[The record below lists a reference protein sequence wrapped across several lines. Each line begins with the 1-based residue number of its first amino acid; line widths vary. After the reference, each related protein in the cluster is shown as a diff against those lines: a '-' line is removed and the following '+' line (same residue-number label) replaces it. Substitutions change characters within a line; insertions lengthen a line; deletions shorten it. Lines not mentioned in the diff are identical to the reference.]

1 MKKVPIFKAG
11 KHVDSAGDIR
21 EWTEADVR
29 SIADKYDPINHSAPI
44 VIGHPKDNAPAYGWV
59 DKVEFLDGIL
69 YADFKEMNDGFVEAV
84 KSGAYKKR
92 SISLYPDLSLRHIGF
107 LGAVPPAVKGL
118 ADIAFSEGVYMTV
131 EFEEKTT
138 AINVFDFADAIATQ
152 DAKIK
157 ALRDE
162 IRKKEDEEIRFKIEN
177 FVDEQIKAGRLAPA
191 QKEMVVNIGLVCKKA
206 HNYDFSE
213 IEKKASDEFEKFISA
228 LPVRVEFGEF
238 ATEGKAKTRCE
249 KALDLSDRIS
259 LHESVKQYA
268 KDNSISYA
276 EALSKIT
283 NKE

>member
-11 KHVDSAGDIR
+11 KHTDSAGDVR
-21 EWTEADVR
+21 EWTEADVK

-118 ADIAFSEGVYMTV
+118 ADIAFSEGVYTTV

-138 AINVFDFADAIATQ
+138 AINVFDFSDAIATQ

-191 QKEMVVNIGLVCKKA
+191 QKEMVVNIGLVCKKV

-238 ATEGKAKTRCE
+238 ATEGRAAEGART
-249 KALDLSDRIS
+249 LDFSDRNT
-259 LHESVKQYA
+259 LHENIKRYA
-268 KDNSISYA
+268 KEQKINYA
-276 EALSKIT
+276 EALGKLID
-283 NKE
+283 KE